1 MNDAG
6 RTNTCMVEIK
16 PGIFIE
22 VKARKRSV
30 VPFRDAQQVA
40 ASMDRR
46 GKKYSRL
53 LIEEAGKLADEIGLD
68 AAVAKTGVKYWTIMQ
83 YRREQRRK
91 AKTPKR
97 QGAARRYTDDQK
109 RACVALAHE
118 IVRAGKGVRGTQDM
132 SEAFAAAGQRLGM
145 NGASIRWQW
154 SQNMIPDLPSS
165 HLHPRYRVGQ

>member
-1 MNDAG
+1 MSDAG

-46 GKKYSRL
+46 PRKYSRL
-53 LIEEAGKLADEIGLD
+53 LIEEANRLADEIGLD
-68 AAVAKTGVKYWTIMQ
+68 AAVEKTGVKYWTIMQ
-83 YRREQRRK
+83 HRRELRRK

-97 QGAARRYTDDQK
+97 QNGRSKYTDDQK
-109 RACVALAHE
+109 RACVALAYSL
-118 IVRAGKGVRGTQDM
+118 VRAG
-132 SEAFAAAGQRLGM
+132 EATALGPAFPLAGQRLGM
-145 NGASIRWQW
+145 NGDSVSWQW